1 MGWHMR
7 VVRLLVAGLFAAAA
21 APAMRAQPPEP
32 HALMPLPD
40 SVQFS
45 PGAFTLAPDTRIVV
59 TAEDPRLAGVRAT
72 IAASLGLAVP
82 ATGLPGGSDSGTIA
96 LALDPASPHGDE
108 GYQLT
113 VTPSGVTIVAR
124 TPAGVFYG
132 AQTFRQLLP
141 PYVEYRAARPDRAHP
156 LSAAAVSITDAPRF
170 AWRGAMLDVAR
181 HFMPVEAVE
190 RYIDLMA
197 LYKLNRL
204 HLHLAD
210 DQGWRIEIASRPR
223 LTAIGGRTQV
233 GGGAG
238 GFYTKAD
245 YAALVAYAGER
256 FITIVPEIDMPGH
269 TNAALASYPDLNC
282 SPREPALYTGIEVG
296 FSALCVERE
305 AVYTF
310 LDEVIGEIAAMTP
323 GAYFH
328 VGGDEVK
335 TLTPEQ
341 YVRFIDRVQQIVVTH
356 HKIMIGWDDVAAAS
370 VVGPSLVQYWR
381 PDARVAGAV
390 ANGVRLIL
398 SPANRTYLDMKYDA
412 QTALGQDWAGH
423 VGVREAYEWDP
434 ATLLPGVPESA
445 IVGVEAPLWS
455 ETAGNIRDVEFLAF
469 PRLAEVAEIGW
480 SRRDERHW
488 EEFAIRLGRQAP
500 RWTALGVNFHRAP
513 QIRWVS

>member
-1 MGWHMR
+1 MR
-7 VVRLLVAGLFAAAA
+7 VLRLLVTVLFAAAA
-21 APAMRAQPPEP
+21 ARPMRAQPPEP
-32 HALMPLPD
+32 HALMPLPE

-45 PGAFTLAPDTRIVV
+45 HGAFTVSPGTRIML
-59 TAEDPRLAGVRAT
+59 TAEDPRLAGAGAT
-72 IAASLGLAVP
+72 IAAGLGLAV
-82 ATGLPGGSDSGTIA
+82 AAAGQPGGSDRDAIVLT
-96 LALDPASPHGDE
+96 LDPASPHGDE
-108 GYQLT
+108 GYELT
-113 VTPSGVTIVAR
+113 VTPSRVTIVAR
-124 TPAGVFYG
+124 TPAGLFYG

-141 PYVEYRAARPDRAHP
+141 PYVEYRAARPDGAHP
-156 LSAAAVSITDAPRF
+156 LAAAAGTITDAPRF

-223 LTAIGGRTQV
+223 LTAFGGRTQV

-245 YAALVAYAGER
+245 YAALVAYARER

-282 SPREPALYTGIEVG
+282 SPREPGLYTGIEVG

-323 GAYFH
+323 GPYFH

-341 YVRFIDRVQQIVVTH
+341 YIGFIDRVQQIVVKH

-381 PDARVAGAV
+381 PDAMVAGAV
-390 ANGVRLIL
+390 AKGVRLIL

-412 QTALGQDWAGH
+412 QTALGQDWAGR
-423 VGVREAYEWDP
+423 VGVREAYDWDP
-434 ATLLPGVPESA
+434 ATLLPDVPESA

-480 SRRDERHW
+480 SRRDARHW

-500 RWTALGVNFHRAP
+500 RWTALGVNFYRAP
-513 QIRWVS
+513 EIRWVS